1 MDSTESLMAVLNGL
15 SWFSLVLWVVVIVA
29 LWKVFAKA
37 GRPGWAAIIP
47 FYSTWVWAE
56 IGGKPGWW
64 GLVAILAILVPFLG
78 AIVSIV
84 LIILISLGV
93 AKNFGKSD
101 VFGIFGLFIFST
113 IGYLILGFGDAK
125 YQAGASTPS
134 GLPTNSGT
142 PEIFN
147 ANPENTNTPPN
158 TPPPQNPPT
167 NLVQ

>member
-1 MDSTESLMAVLNGL
+1 MDSTESIMAVLNGL
-15 SWFSLVLWVVVIVA
+15 SWFSLVLWVVVTVA
-29 LWKVFAKA
+29 LWKVFVKA

-47 FYSTWVWAE
+47 FYSTWVLAE

-64 GLVAILAILVPFLG
+64 GLVAILAFLVPFLG

-101 VFGIFGLFIFST
+101 VFGIFGLFLFST

-125 YQAGASTPS
+125 YQAGAASTTS
-134 GLPTNSGT
+134 DLPTSSET
-142 PEIFN
+142 
-147 ANPENTNTPPN
+147 PN
-158 TPPPQNPPT
+158 TPQPPQNPPT